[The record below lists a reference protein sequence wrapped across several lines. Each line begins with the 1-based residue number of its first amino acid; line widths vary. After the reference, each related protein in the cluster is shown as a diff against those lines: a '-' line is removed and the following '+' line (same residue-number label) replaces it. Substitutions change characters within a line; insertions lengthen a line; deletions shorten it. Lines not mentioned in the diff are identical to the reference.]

1 VRPQPAPWLVDAGVR
16 VHVRLE
22 LQLCSLAA
30 HGPSF
35 VCCGAH
41 RLSANPLL
49 CAAADPASDEPAKDT
64 PAAEEDKPAVP
75 EVPTSEAE
83 TAMTDGK
90 TMAPAAADA
99 KPDEPAAAA
108 QPETEAK
115 PEAVA
120 DSEPPAGAAADVTAD
135 AAPAATAADAV
146 VATAADAVVAPAAD
160 AVVAT
165 TTDTTPADETGA
177 AKPESPNLKRK
188 SEEPEVQEGAPP
200 AKTATSPG
208 KK

>member
-1 VRPQPAPWLVDAGVR
+1 MV
-16 VHVRLE
+16 
-22 LQLCSLAA
+22 CSLAA

-49 CAAADPASDEPAKDT
+49 RAAADLASDEPAKDT

-120 DSEPPAGAAADVTAD
+120 DSEPPADAAAD
-135 AAPAATAADAV
+135 AAPA
-146 VATAADAVVAPAAD
+146 ATAADAVVAPAAD

-177 AKPESPNLKRK
+177 AKPEPPNLKRK